1 MDLEENK
8 FEICGE
14 KMLNFE
20 LKNSCWCP
28 NMDLLGLISS
38 ENLFELYRI
47 SFKNHKVRSL
57 TSTMGGITSFT
68 FSPDGNHVL
77 LATDKGYFVL
87 LKTESG
93 GGLFN
98 LSLKEHSSEIIHL
111 NW

>member
-1 MDLEENK
+1 MNIVDLENNSETGMDVEDNK
-8 FEICGE
+8 FEIASE

-57 TSTMGGITSFT
+57 TSSNGSVTSFT
-68 FSPDGNHVL
+68 FNPEGNYVI
-77 LATDKGYFVL
+77 LATDKGQFVL
-87 LKTESG
+87 VKTESG
-93 GGLFN
+93 GD
-98 LSLKEHSSEIIHL
+98 
-111 NW
+111 